1 MRMLLRSVFV
11 LGSALAATAI
21 FAIVLPTGSVMAD
34 GGTPT
39 KDANAKASSDLTKLF
54 DEYQAHIES
63 PEFRNQ
69 GAPFEPSN
77 LLAVLKPCPPLEQ
90 TLAFSVQPS
99 NLVAGDAFSPVI
111 QVEVLNASGTRITT
125 ATNTITL
132 AIKANPG
139 SGVLLGTTTASAVN
153 GVDTFSGLKIEKSGA
168 GYTRVALTLDAL
180 STTSPQFT
188 ISVGT
193 SSKLAFTV
201 QPSNGVTNTAIA
213 PAVEVDVQDSVGNT
227 LTTATPA
234 VNVIIGNNPQARI
247 WWEPRQGPQQT
258 RVLCSQPCHSTALA
272 QDLR

>member
-1 MRMLLRSVFV
+1 M
-11 LGSALAATAI
+11 
-21 FAIVLPTGSVMAD
+21 
-34 GGTPT
+34 
-39 KDANAKASSDLTKLF
+39 
-54 DEYQAHIES
+54 H
-63 PEFRNQ
+63 
-69 GAPFEPSN
+69 
-77 LLAVLKPCPPLEQ
+77 
-90 TLAFSVQPS
+90 
-99 NLVAGDAFSPVI
+99 
-111 QVEVLNASGTRITT
+111 NASGTRITT

-132 AIKANPG
+132 AIKANLG
-139 SGVLLGTTTASAVN
+139 SGVVLGTTTASAVN
-153 GVDTFSGLKIEKSGA
+153 GVDTFSGLQIEKSGA

-258 RVLCSQPCHSTALA
+258 KALCSQPCHSTNLA